1 MEQKEFDIKNILLRI
16 EKDKNETSKKIQEK
30 YKDCSIED
38 LEKSL
43 RIQNKKS
50 EDISFISKKIK
61 ELNEKLI
68 VEKYKPLLSSSN
80 NLNQIEKEI
89 SPKIK
94 EILIKNSILKNENSV
109 VSPSIT
115 TTDASASL
123 SFGGKTIVLP
133 SNQPTTISKLLRK
146 SDAPTDTKHIKLE
159 ITTDNTINITWED
172 AKNYQSKDWVALYN
186 YKDAPPGDYV
196 NNTWYWAGNYT
207 SGKVETGVTYD
218 ANRAQQV
225 RYYNNQNELIS
236 QYTVESQCWID
247 IHGDLES
254 GLQVNWPNY
263 STSCSNDII
272 AIHNSNFGEPKD
284 VANAIG
290 QCYANKNDGD
300 WVSDV
305 INCGLPY
312 YAVYWSKIDGGK
324 YIKQACS
331 KPMTPVDR
339 KLAMGEYYNGQDYYN
354 TSVAAFYD
362 SRAIDEKDY
371 IMVTPNKVNEPGS
384 PGFSAKAANG
394 IVLSSYHLS
403 YDETLYYW
411 GTYCSFDNETGKF
424 YIRQKSCALEYK
436 KWITDNYSKLK
447 DRKVRN
453 LALPG
458 SHDSATYSINP
469 LSPKSPDADNYH
481 HPNYLLTP
489 WSKTQTCTVYKQL
502 CFGVRY
508 FDLRVAR
515 LKDELYIIHNFY
527 SVPVKQVLKDILQ
540 YVSENVN
547 EVFILHWSHLYLV
560 DQDNQL
566 LMKMII
572 EKLGKF
578 MSNSNKGPDVKVG
591 DLAGTPIIC
600 IYDDLVN
607 PLSNSVGGGGGGNGK
622 RPDTDIR
629 DPRLWDPSC
638 LSSPYETS
646 RYHNFESILNFL
658 KSRINVPKRKV
669 FHVCQAIITIEFSL
683 AFFKHDLITW
693 TVEHR
698 NKFNEF
704 FNDLETFASPTNII
718 MTDFVTFYPLS
729 SYCIRRNTLE
739 FNNSN

>member
-1 MEQKEFDIKNILLRI
+1 MEQKEFDIKNILLKI

-30 YKDCSIED
+30 YKDCTIED

-50 EDISFISKKIK
+50 EEITFISKKIE

-80 NLNQIEKEI
+80 NSNEIENEI

-94 EILIKNSILKNENSV
+94 EILIKNSILKNENSA

-133 SNQPTTISKLLRK
+133 SNQPTTLRK
-146 SDAPTDTKHIKLE
+146 SDAPADTKHIKLE
-159 ITTDNTINITWED
+159 ITNDNKINIIWQD

-186 YKDAPPGDYV
+186 YKYAPPDGYV
-196 NNTWYWAGNYT
+196 NNTWYWAGNKT

-218 ANRAQQV
+218 ANRTQQV
-225 RYYNNQNELIS
+225 RYYNYQNELIS

-247 IHGDLES
+247 IHGDLGS

-263 STSCSNDII
+263 STSGSNDII

-284 VANAIG
+284 LANSIE

-300 WVSDV
+300 WVSEI

-312 YAVYWSKIDGGK
+312 YAVYWSNIGGGN

-339 KLAMGEYYNGQDYYN
+339 KLAIGEYYNGEDSYN

-362 SRAIDEKDY
+362 SRANDDKDY
-371 IMVTPNKVNEPGS
+371 IMVTLKEVDQPGT
-384 PGFSAKAANG
+384 PGYNAKAANG
-394 IVLSSYHLS
+394 IVLSSNHSS
-403 YDETLYYW
+403 YNDTLYFW

-424 YIRQKSCALEYK
+424 YIRQKSCALEYR

-453 LALPG
+453 LVLPG
-458 SHDSATYSINP
+458 SHDSATYFINS
-469 LSPKSPDADNYH
+469 LSPKSPDADHYKY
-481 HPNYLLTP
+481 PDYLLTP
-489 WSKTQTCTVYKQL
+489 WSKTQTCSVYKQL

-515 LKDELYIIHNFY
+515 LKDKLYIIHNFY
-527 SVPVKQVLKDILQ
+527 SDSVKQVLKDILQ

-547 EVFILHWSHLYLV
+547 EVIILHWSHLYLV
-560 DQDNQL
+560 DEDNKL

-572 EKLGKF
+572 EILGKF

-607 PLSNSVGGGGGGNGK
+607 PLSNGGAGGNGK
-622 RPDTDIR
+622 RPDIR

-638 LSSPYETS
+638 ISSPYETS
-646 RYHNFESILNFL
+646 RYHSFESILKFL

-669 FHVCQAIITIEFSL
+669 LHVCQAILTIEFSYE
-683 AFFKHDLITW
+683 FFGHDLITW

>member
-1 MEQKEFDIKNILLRI
+1 MEQKEINFKNILLKV
-16 EKDKNETSKKIQEK
+16 EKDKNETLKKIEEK
-30 YKDCSIED
+30 YKDCSVED

-43 RIQNKKS
+43 RIQNKKPV
-50 EDISFISKKIK
+50 EISFISKKIK

-68 VEKYKPLLSSSN
+68 VEKYKSSSN
-80 NLNQIEKEI
+80 ILNETEKEI

-94 EILIKNSILKNENSV
+94 EILIKNSLLKNENSA
-109 VSPSIT
+109 VSPS

-133 SNQPTTISKLLRK
+133 SNQPTTLSKSLRK
-146 SDAPTDTKHIKLE
+146 SDALTDTKHIKLE
-159 ITTDNTINITWED
+159 ITTDNTINIIWED
-172 AKNYQSKDWVALYN
+172 ANNYQSKDWVALYN
-186 YKDAPPGDYV
+186 YKEALPGNYV
-196 NNTWYWAGNYT
+196 TNTWYWAGNYT

-218 ANRAQQV
+218 ANRTQQV
-225 RYYNNQNELIS
+225 RYYNYQNELIS
-236 QYTVESQCWID
+236 EYTVESQCWVD
-247 IHGDLES
+247 IHADIGS

-263 STSCSNDII
+263 STSGSYDII

-284 VANAIG
+284 INNAIG
-290 QCYANKNDGD
+290 QCYADKNDGD
-300 WVSDV
+300 WVSGV

-312 YAVYWSKIDGGK
+312 YAVYWSLIDGGK

-331 KPMTPVDR
+331 KPLPPLDR
-339 KLAMGEYYNGQDYYN
+339 KLAMGEYYNDESSDKTSIAAFFDS
-354 TSVAAFYD
+354 TSV
-362 SRAIDEKDY
+362 DEKDF
-371 IMVTPNKVNEPGS
+371 IMITPNEINEPGT
-384 PGFSAKAANG
+384 PGYSAKAANG
-394 IVLSSYHLS
+394 IALSSYGLS
-403 YDETLYYW
+403 YNEVLYYW
-411 GTYCSFDNETGKF
+411 GTYFSFDNETGAF

-436 KWITDNYSKLK
+436 TWITNNFSKLK
-447 DRKVRN
+447 NRKVRN

-458 SHDSATYSINP
+458 SHDSATYSINSN
-469 LSPKSPDADNYH
+469 SPKSPDADGYKY
-481 HPNYLLTP
+481 PNYLLTP

-502 CFGVRY
+502 CFGARY

-515 LKDELYIIHNFY
+515 LKDQLYIIHNFY
-527 SVPVKQVLKDILQ
+527 SVPVKEVLSDIFK

-560 DQDNQL
+560 DDDNKL
-566 LMKMII
+566 LMNMII
-572 EKLGKF
+572 EKLGKY

-591 DLAGTPIIC
+591 DLVGSPIIC

-607 PLSNSVGGGGGGNGK
+607 PLSGGGGGGSGTGK
-622 RPDTDIR
+622 RPDTDLR

-683 AFFKHDLITW
+683 TFFNEDLLTW
-693 TVEHR
+693 TVQHR
-698 NKFNEF
+698 NKFNQF